1 MSGTFKALMLGDV
14 VGQPG
19 CRALFIGLNSLV
31 KETQAD
37 LVIVNGENADE
48 GFGISAGIA
57 DQLLALG
64 IDVITTGNH
73 IWQKEDIIS
82 FMDRNGR
89 VLRPANYPK
98 STPGSGF
105 FLVEKKG
112 VKIGVL
118 NLIGRKNLCLVDCP
132 FTIGKKIIN
141 ENKKNCDFFLVDF
154 HAEVV
159 EEKESLAYFF
169 DGMVALLWGTHT
181 HIQTADERILPKG
194 TGYISDIGMCGPI
207 DSVIGSDP
215 KISIQREMTQLPL
228 KSEVLDN
235 DSILCGILAE
245 IEIASGK
252 CLSIKRIQK
261 RV

>member
-1 MSGTFKALMLGDV
+1 MSGIFKALMLGDV

-19 CRALFIGLNSLV
+19 CRALFVGLNSLV

-48 GFGISAGIA
+48 GFGLTSAIA

-64 IDVITTGNH
+64 VDVITSGNH
-73 IWQKEDIIS
+73 IWQKEDIVS
-82 FMDRNGR
+82 FMGRNGR

-98 STPGSGF
+98 TAPGSGF

-112 VKIGVL
+112 LKIGVV
-118 NLIGRKNLCLVDCP
+118 NLMGRKNLLLVDCP
-132 FTIGKKIIN
+132 FTVGKKIIN

-154 HAEVV
+154 HAEEV
-159 EEKESLAYFF
+159 EEKESLAYFL
-169 DGMVALLWGTHT
+169 DGLVAVVWGTHT

-194 TGYISDIGMCGPI
+194 TGYISDIGMCGPV

-215 KISIQREMTQLPL
+215 ILSIQREMTQMPI
-228 KSEVLDN
+228 KPQVIDN
-235 DSILCGILAE
+235 DSQISGILCDIDVKTGRCLA
-245 IEIASGK
+245 IQ
-252 CLSIKRIQK
+252 RIQK
-261 RV
+261 RI